1 MAEGVLDGVAMEV
14 RDDAMGGGWSSS
26 VSASRIGRMGLHTT
40 TKRALHNTTATTTT
54 TTSTTTRSRRTPV
67 VQRPTSR
74 DVKMQWT
81 DGGEGMNE

>member
-40 TKRALHNTTATTTT
+40 TKRAQYNGNHNHNHNHEKQKD
-54 TTSTTTRSRRTPV
+54 SRR
-67 VQRPTSR
+67 RPTSR
-74 DVKMQWT
+74 DVKMQRME
-81 DGGEGMNE
+81 GGGGMNE